1 LSCFGQR
8 ERHHAADSRRKV
20 RQKLRQG
27 AFAALAALVWVL
39 PLPLA
44 YLIGVAVLGHWD
56 RCNIGI
62 NASANSL
69 TMLFFVLPLLLLGL
83 YLAGGLAHATAARVL
98 GHRRAWAPLAAAAA
112 MGGTAALA
120 GWLLAVGPTW
130 SGYPTYC
137 IS

>member
-1 LSCFGQR
+1 LSCVRQR
-8 ERHHAADSRRKV
+8 ERRHATDPRSKV
-20 RQKLRQG
+20 RQRLRQG
-27 AFAALAALVWVL
+27 GFAALAALVWLL

-44 YLIGVAVLGHWD
+44 YLVDVAVLGRWN
-56 RCNIGI
+56 RCNIGV

-69 TMLFFVLPLLLLGL
+69 TVLFFVLPLLLLGL
-83 YLAGGLAHATAARVL
+83 YLAGGLAHAAAARLL
-98 GHRRAWAPLAAAAA
+98 GSRRAWAPLAAAA

-137 IS
+137 VS

>member
-1 LSCFGQR
+1 M
-8 ERHHAADSRRKV
+8 RH
-20 RQKLRQG
+20 KLRQG
-27 AFAALAALVWVL
+27 AFAALAALVWLL

-83 YLAGGLAHATAARVL
+83 YLAGGLAHAAAARRL
-98 GHRRAWAPLAAAAA
+98 GYRRAWAPLAAGAA
-112 MGGTAALA
+112 MVGTATVA
-120 GWLLAVGPTW
+120 GWLLALGPTW
-130 SGYPTYC
+130 SGYPTQC
-137 IS
+137 IG